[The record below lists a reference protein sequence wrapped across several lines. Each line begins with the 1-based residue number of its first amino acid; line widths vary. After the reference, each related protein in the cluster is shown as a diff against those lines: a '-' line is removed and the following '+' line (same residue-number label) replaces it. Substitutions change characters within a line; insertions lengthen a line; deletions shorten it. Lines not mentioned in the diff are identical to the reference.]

1 MPAACTARLL
11 RKISRRFSDEGR
23 VLMPLA
29 MPDLGPL
36 KPEIIM
42 TVLGLFI
49 LMADL
54 VFKRKETIAL
64 FSILSVLVVAVL
76 SVGASGAAFGGMF
89 IADGYSEFFKGI
101 FLLNAVLTVLISVK
115 YIGIEKVN
123 FGEYYGLILFSTLGM
138 MIMASAG
145 DLIVLYL
152 GLELMA
158 LSTYILAGFIRYDKK
173 SNEAAMKYFLLG
185 AFASAF
191 LLYGTSMIYGLTGTT
206 DLKGISDYIIRN
218 GLTSNPMLLLSMMLF
233 IVAFSF
239 KIAAVPFHMW
249 APDAYEGAPTSI
261 TAFMSV
267 GPKAAGFAVLGRV
280 FLTAFGSV
288 RMEWATILIPI
299 AILTMAVGNIVAL
312 SQTNIKRML
321 AYSSIAHAGYALLGI
336 IAGTTDGMAS
346 VMNYLLIYA
355 FMNIGAFAV
364 IIMLRSEGFKG
375 DSITDY
381 EGLAKNH
388 PLAAALMLVFMFSL
402 TGIPPTAGFM
412 GKFYLFM
419 SAIDAGFTWVVVIA
433 VIFSAISAYFYLR
446 IVMYMYMREPRE
458 AVALS
463 TSPALG
469 LALFITVVAVIA
481 IGIIP
486 SSVVNLAHMAA
497 AGF

>member
-1 MPAACTARLL
+1 MQ
-11 RKISRRFSDEGR
+11 F
-23 VLMPLA
+23 V
-29 MPDLGPL
+29 MPDIGPVM
-36 KPEIIM
+36 PEIIM
-42 TVLGLFI
+42 TCLALTVLI
-49 LMADL
+49 ADL
-54 VFKRKETIAL
+54 VFKRKETVAL
-64 FSILSVLVVAVL
+64 ISIVSVAVVSFEL
-76 SVGASGAAFGGMF
+76 TRSLGTTFNGMF
-89 IADGYSEFFKGI
+89 ISDGYSMFFKLI
-101 FLLNAVLTVLISVK
+101 FLLNVIMTVLISVR
-115 YIGIEKVN
+115 YIVVERIN
-123 FGEYYGLILFSTLGM
+123 HGEYYSLILFATLGM

-145 DLIVLYL
+145 DIIVLYL

-158 LSTYILAGFIRYDKK
+158 LSTYILAGFIRHDIK

-191 LLYGTSMIYGLTGTT
+191 LLYGTAMIYGLTGTT
-206 DLKGISDYIIRN
+206 DIKGISHYITTN
-218 GLTSNPMLLLSMMLF
+218 GIGTNPALTLSMIF
-233 IVAFSF
+233 FAVAFSF

-288 RMEWATILIPI
+288 KVEWSVMLIPI
-299 AILTMAVGNIVAL
+299 AILTMGVGNIIAL

-336 IAGTTDGMAS
+336 IAGTGDGIAS
-346 VMNYLLIYA
+346 VLNYLLIYA
-355 FMNIGAFAV
+355 FMNIGAFAI

-375 DSITDY
+375 DNISDF
-381 EGLAKNH
+381 EGLGKSH
-388 PLAAALMLVFMFSL
+388 PMASALMLIFMFSL

-412 GKFYLFM
+412 GKFYVFM
-419 SAIDAGFTWVVVIA
+419 SAINAGYTWLVIVA

-446 IVMYMYMREPRE
+446 IVMYMYMKEPKE
-458 AVALS
+458 SVKLS

-469 LALFITVVAVIA
+469 LALAITAAAVLI
-481 IGIIP
+481 IGILP
-486 SSVVNLAHMAA
+486 STFVNFARIAV

>member
-1 MPAACTARLL
+1 
-11 RKISRRFSDEGR
+11 
-23 VLMPLA
+23 
-29 MPDLGPL
+29 
-36 KPEIIM
+36 M
-42 TVLGLFI
+42 TVLALAI
-49 LMADL
+49 LLADL
-54 VFKRKETIAL
+54 VIKRKETIAFL
-64 FSILSVLVVAVL
+64 SIAGVALVTYVLVG
-76 SVGASGAAFGGMF
+76 SMGTTFNGMF
-89 IADGYSEFFKGI
+89 LSDGYSMFFKLI
-101 FLLNAVLTVLISVK
+101 FMLNVILTVLISVK
-115 YIGIEKVN
+115 YIVIEKVN
-123 FGEYYGLILFSTLGM
+123 FGEYYALILFSTLGM

-158 LSTYILAGFIRYDKK
+158 LSTYILAGFIRYDIK

-206 DLKGISDYIIRN
+206 DLKAISAYIVAN
-218 GLTSNPMLLLSMMLF
+218 GLSGNPVLMLSMILF
-233 IVAFSF
+233 AVAFSF

-280 FLTAFGSV
+280 FLVAFGSV
-288 RMEWATILIPI
+288 RIEWAAVLIPI
-299 AILTMAVGNIVAL
+299 AILTMGVGNIVAL

-321 AYSSIAHAGYALLGI
+321 AYSSIAHAGYILLGI
-336 IAGTTDGMAS
+336 IAGTSDGMAS
-346 VMNYLLIYA
+346 VLNYMLIYA

-364 IIMLRSEGFKG
+364 VIMLRSEGFKG
-375 DSITDY
+375 DNISDY
-381 EGLAKNH
+381 EGLAKTH

-412 GKFYLFM
+412 GKFYVFM
-419 SAIDAGFTWVVVIA
+419 SAINAGYTWVVIIA

-446 IVMYMYMREPRE
+446 VVMYMYMKEPKE
-458 AVALS
+458 TVQLS
-463 TSPALG
+463 TSPAIG
-469 LALFITVVAVIA
+469 LALAITVIAVLA
-481 IGIIP
+481 IGILP
-486 SSVVNLAHMAA
+486 SAIVNFARNAV